1 MYNEKALQSQYRE
14 VLDVYENPLS
24 TTKQRQAAYNKL
36 IAIANR
42 LGYVPMTTQDLLK
55 SNY

>member
-24 TTKQRQAAYNKL
+24 TTKQRQAAHKKL

-42 LGYVPMTTQDLLK
+42 LGYVPMTTKDLLE
-55 SNY
+55 SSH

>member
-24 TTKQRQAAYNKL
+24 TTKQRQAAHKKL

-42 LGYVPMTTQDLLK
+42 LGYVPMTTRDILAN
-55 SNY
+55 SH